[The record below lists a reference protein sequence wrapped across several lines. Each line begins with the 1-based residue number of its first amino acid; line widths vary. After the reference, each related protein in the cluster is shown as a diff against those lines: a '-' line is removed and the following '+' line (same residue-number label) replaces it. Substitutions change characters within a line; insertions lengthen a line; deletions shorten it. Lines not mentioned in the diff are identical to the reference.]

1 MPFFFSCFSMCLSL
15 FLLLFRILLFFRRM
29 ITVQQ
34 SIGQSV
40 LLGCLALSTALLAA
54 SSRPFWSLLPAAAT
68 VPVAFGWMSIQLR
81 LRRDQRLEQM
91 PGSSRS

>member
-1 MPFFFSCFSMCLSL
+1 MAEDVREHRQPWHPALAV
-15 FLLLFRILLFFRRM
+15 RPP
-29 ITVQQ
+29 
-34 SIGQSV
+34 
-40 LLGCLALSTALLAA
+40 LALSTALLAA